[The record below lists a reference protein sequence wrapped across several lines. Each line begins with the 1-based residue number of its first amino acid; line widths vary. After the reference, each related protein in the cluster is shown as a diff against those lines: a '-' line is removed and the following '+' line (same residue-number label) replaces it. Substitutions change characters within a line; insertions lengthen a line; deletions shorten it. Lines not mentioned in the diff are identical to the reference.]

1 MLRKSVGTI
10 LLCLTMSGLAL
21 ASEGPVPRSRTAGY
35 ALIDM
40 YITAFK
46 NMALMGTNT
55 TLDADLSKMM
65 GEAKRAKAAGDI
77 DTVFLA
83 RYARLIA
90 VTKLIT
96 LKDPER
102 TIAPVLNVELGRF
115 VMDILGEELKPDGP
129 GAIGQMANAM
139 AFAIV
144 DLQIYLDT
152 LDSRQERYDKFVKK
166 FNPGK

>member
-1 MLRKSVGTI
+1 MTF
-10 LLCLTMSGLAL
+10 GLAL
-21 ASEGPVPRSRTAGY
+21 AAEGPVPGSKTAGY

-46 NMALMGTNT
+46 NMALMGTNK

-65 GEAKRAKAAGDI
+65 AEAKRARAAGDI
-77 DTVFLA
+77 DAVFLA

-96 LKDPER
+96 LKDPEK
-102 TIAPVLNVELGRF
+102 TIAPILNVELGRF

-152 LDSRQERYDKFVKK
+152 LGSRQERYDKFVKK
-166 FNPGK
+166 FDAGK